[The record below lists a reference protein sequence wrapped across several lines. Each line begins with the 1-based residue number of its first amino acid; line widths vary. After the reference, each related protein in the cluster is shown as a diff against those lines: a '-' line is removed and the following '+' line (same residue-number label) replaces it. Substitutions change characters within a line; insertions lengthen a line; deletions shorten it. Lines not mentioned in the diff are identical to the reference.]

1 MLNVYNKLERSNVV
15 KCSIITQYI
24 YQALG
29 QNIACIM
36 LFISTWIPHIFFQ
49 HIEMFV
55 EEALVIKGLPHVG
68 HIFLFFLT
76 DPV

>member
-1 MLNVYNKLERSNVV
+1 MLNVYNKLMRSNVV
-15 KCSIITQYI
+15 KCSNITQYI
-24 YQALG
+24 YQAVG
-29 QNIACIM
+29 QNIASIM
-36 LFISTWIPHIFFQ
+36 YFISTWIPDIFFQ

-55 EEALVIKGLPHVG
+55 EEALVIKGLSHVG